1 MIKSTEKQKIDYKND
16 KIMKN
21 GILSNYHC
29 KSIIDSQ
36 KKEAFKKMFLIL
48 DSNGNNVISNKSVN
62 LSKIPEKVKKM
73 RSPILSMML
82 NNNICFKED
91 SFIKECF
98 NTFQVNFYLNSHL
111 ITIFRKHLLL
121 LPNL

>member
-48 DSNGNNVISNKSVN
+48 HYYDVI
-62 LSKIPEKVKKM
+62 
-73 RSPILSMML
+73 
-82 NNNICFKED
+82 F
-91 SFIKECF
+91 
-98 NTFQVNFYLNSHL
+98 
-111 ITIFRKHLLL
+111 LL
-121 LPNL
+121 